1 MKWVCRTWMLILCIL
16 TVSSLCRAD
25 DPERVLIDSISVLSF
40 AEGMYTKGRR
50 ERPRPQ
56 LECIGG
62 SAEKGGEHPHL
73 MRYDIAPTQCL
84 LVMTP
89 EAFIFYFRMERC
101 VNRGRPSSGQEIQ
114 WECEALMD
122 KNVYIDYIVVH
133 CEGFSGP
140 TDRFIVKDSCYLE
153 YKLEFGQGRAAGGMT
168 TVDSR
173 EQRNKAN
180 SKHGFMA
187 RFLLHLGVILAIACF
202 FNVRRVI
209 SGSRHRATV
218 PVI

>member
-1 MKWVCRTWMLILCIL
+1 MLLLCIL

-25 DPERVLIDSISVLSF
+25 DPQRVLIDSISALSF
-40 AEGMYTKGRR
+40 AEGLYTKGRR

-56 LECIGG
+56 LECVGG

-73 MRYDIAPTQCL
+73 
-84 LVMTP
+84 V
-89 EAFIFYFRMERC
+89 RC
-101 VNRGRPSSGQEIQ
+101 VNRGRPSSGRDIQ

-140 TDRFIVKDSCYLE
+140 TDKFIVRDSCYLE
-153 YKLEFGQGRAAGGMT
+153 YKLEFGQGRSAGGMT

-173 EQRNKAN
+173 EQRHKGN
-180 SKHGFMA
+180 SEHFFMT
-187 RFLLHLGVILAIACF
+187 RVLLPLGLVVAIACL
-202 FNVRRVI
+202 FNVRRFV
-209 SGSRHRATV
+209 SGSRQRAAV

>member
-73 MRYDIAPTQCL
+73 M
-84 LVMTP
+84 
-89 EAFIFYFRMERC
+89 RC